1 MAFSSS
7 ISNAFAKK
15 TFLSMVSKIR
25 VGTLNVET
33 WDGRSML
40 FQSSINGTD
49 ATLIINDDS
58 FYSKVVF
65 SGEIGFGEAYQEG
78 LCDSP
83 DLVKLLQLALENRQS
98 VNLNKGFLKFMS
110 TLRNLKLHKARANT
124 IAQSKHN
131 IHDHYDLGN
140 DFFSLFLDE
149 SMTYSSAVFQNSNDC
164 KTLSKVA
171 NLSPD
176 KVIIIE
182 GSGVDLSEYTRTP
195 LPKGLPIV
203 VMAARLLRD
212 KGIYE
217 FVEAAE
223 LLKNR
228 GVKAQ
233 FWLAGDR
240 DEGNPASVDIN
251 ELEVWC
257 KNKNVK
263 LLGHREDIPHVFSQA
278 KIVVLPSY
286 YREGLPKVL
295 IEAAACGRPVVT
307 TDMPGCRDAINP
319 EVSGILV
326 PPRDTGT
333 LADAIQRLL
342 LDPKLCEQMGKS
354 ARQLAEQK
362 FSIEKVVS
370 THMSIYNE
378 LLETSF

>member
-1 MAFSSS
+1 MPPRLIMVVNCPAF
-7 ISNAFAKK
+7 
-15 TFLSMVSKIR
+15 FLSHRLKIALAAQKSGFEVHIATGPGLAIQQIVDNGLTHQKLPLSRSGMNLVSEFRALYSLYRLFIKIQPQLVHLVTIKPVLYGGIAARLTGVQSVVAAVSGLGFNFTAQGLKSALVSYLVSKMYR
-25 VGTLNVET
+25 FALGK
-33 WDGRSML
+33 
-40 FQSSINGTD
+40 QS
-49 ATLIINDDS
+49 L
-58 FYSKVVF
+58 KV
-65 SGEIGFGEAYQEG
+65 
-78 LCDSP
+78 
-83 DLVKLLQLALENRQS
+83 
-98 VNLNKGFLKFMS
+98 
-110 TLRNLKLHKARANT
+110 
-124 IAQSKHN
+124 
-131 IHDHYDLGN
+131 
-140 DFFSLFLDE
+140 
-149 SMTYSSAVFQNSNDC
+149 VFQNSNDC

-240 DEGNPASVDIN
+240 DEGNPASVDIS
-251 ELEVWC
+251 ELEVWR
-257 KNKNVK
+257 KNKNVE

-278 KIVVLPSY
+278 KIIVLPSY

-378 LLETSF
+378 LLETTF